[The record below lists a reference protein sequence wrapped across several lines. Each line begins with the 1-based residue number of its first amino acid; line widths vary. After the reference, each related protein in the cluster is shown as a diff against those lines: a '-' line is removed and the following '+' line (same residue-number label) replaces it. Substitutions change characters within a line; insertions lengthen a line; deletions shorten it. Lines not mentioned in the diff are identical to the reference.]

1 MADIQLTYAQQEIR
15 KAANEYVSSARLRL
29 AGTKYE
35 KDVER
40 LWKLLESLNTK
51 LIRDIKK

>member
-1 MADIQLTYAQQEIR
+1 MADIQIVYAQQEIR
-15 KAANEYVSSARLRL
+15 KAANDYVSSARIRL

-40 LWKLLESLNTK
+40 LWTMMSKLNSK
-51 LIRDIKK
+51 LIQEIK